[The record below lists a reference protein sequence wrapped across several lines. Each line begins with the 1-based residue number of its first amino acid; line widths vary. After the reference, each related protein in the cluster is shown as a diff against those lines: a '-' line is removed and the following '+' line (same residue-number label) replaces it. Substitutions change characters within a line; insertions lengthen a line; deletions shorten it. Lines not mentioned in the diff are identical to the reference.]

1 MSVKSAKL
9 PHNLNMPSKSHFPC
23 YQDAF
28 LVITTKQSLSAAQ
41 VYFAIFAE
49 LPKGVTLLLRLR
61 NKIVRYF
68 GFKASESTMTGS
80 LDNIRVGQ
88 KAGFLE
94 YVHVSEGE
102 VVSFC
107 EERNMAMWLSVKRV
121 EDNSFVIATRVELRT
136 WQARIYMTLIKPLHR
151 VIAPLCIRS
160 ALQQEK
166 I

>member
-1 MSVKSAKL
+1 MKVKSAEF
-9 PHNLNMPSKSHFPC
+9 PHDLNIPCKSHFPC

-28 LVITTKQSLSAAQ
+28 LVTTTKQSLSATQ

-49 LPKGVTLLLRLR
+49 LPKGVTLLLRIR

-68 GFKASESTMTGS
+68 AFKASESTMAGS

-88 KAGFLE
+88 KAGFLK
-94 YVHVSEGE
+94 YVYVSELE

-136 WQARIYMTLIKPLHR
+136 WQARIYMALIKPFHR
-151 VIAPLCIRS
+151 VIAPVCIRS
-160 ALQQEK
+160 ALRQGK